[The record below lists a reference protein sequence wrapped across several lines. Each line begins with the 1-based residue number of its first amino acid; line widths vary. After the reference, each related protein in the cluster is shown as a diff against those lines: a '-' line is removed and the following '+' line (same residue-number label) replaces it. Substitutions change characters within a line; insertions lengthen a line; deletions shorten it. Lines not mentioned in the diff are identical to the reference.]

1 MASAKLASPPF
12 KWGGST
18 MKSRAGS
25 VVRLAFAAAVLA
37 LLPASA
43 SAQVPQFMA
52 VAGPMTTAKEA
63 FADSYGQL
71 MIDELDKA
79 LRKGADPA
87 CLAEKKIAPG
97 TLRARGEDMLVR
109 HGQAMFDRMLALIN
123 GRAADAEFARLGGA
137 GALAEWRTLAA
148 DPLVVELNRI
158 MRPGKLDALVDQ
170 TTEMFDRYV
179 VLNGFRLDNINP
191 VATGSELM
199 EKSRAESSSEQA
211 DAFMAGN
218 DTAAMQRYIV
228 LSEATGEAIQA
239 AVAQDRM
246 LQYGPTQWMAGLDGD
261 LRAACVVNR
270 QQ

>member
-1 MASAKLASPPF
+1 
-12 KWGGST
+12 
-18 MKSRAGS
+18 
-25 VVRLAFAAAVLA
+25 
-37 LLPASA
+37 
-43 SAQVPQFMA
+43 
-52 VAGPMTTAKEA
+52 
-63 FADSYGQL
+63 
-71 MIDELDKA
+71 
-79 LRKGADPA
+79 
-87 CLAEKKIAPG
+87 
-97 TLRARGEDMLVR
+97 
-109 HGQAMFDRMLALIN
+109 
-123 GRAADAEFARLGGA
+123 
-137 GALAEWRTLAA
+137 
-148 DPLVVELNRI
+148 
-158 MRPGKLDALVDQ
+158 
-170 TTEMFDRYV
+170 

-270 QQ
+270 RQ